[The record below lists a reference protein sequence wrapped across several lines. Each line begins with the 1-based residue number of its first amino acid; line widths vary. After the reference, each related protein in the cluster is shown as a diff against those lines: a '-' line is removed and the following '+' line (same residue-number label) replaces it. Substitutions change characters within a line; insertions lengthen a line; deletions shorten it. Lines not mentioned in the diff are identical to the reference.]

1 MTETYVHFWW
11 QLLLVAIGSAF
22 VGSVNFSVIFSN
34 LFKHADV
41 RDYGSGNPGTTNM
54 FRVFGFKLGLLTFVC
69 DGLKGVAACQLS
81 ALVFSL
87 CGLPSEAVRASIYVA
102 GLFAVVGHVFPVYY
116 GFKGGK
122 GVATSIGVMF
132 CIDPLLM
139 LCCAPVMILIIV
151 ITDRM
156 SLMSIAYAV
165 FEIVWAWCI
174 FLPKDGLANCI
185 CLSIMYAI
193 VLYAHRHNLIR
204 LLRGKELPTGV
215 RRALSRNKNDV
226 ADKGENDTKN

>member
-1 MTETYVHFWW
+1 MTEIYVRFWW

-54 FRVFGFKLGLLTFVC
+54 FRVFGFKLGLLTFLC
-69 DGLKGVAACQLS
+69 DGLKGVAACLIS
-81 ALVFSL
+81 ALIFTLS
-87 CGLPSEAVRASIYVA
+87 GLPAEAVRAAIYVG

-132 CIDPLLM
+132 CVDPLLM
-139 LCCAPVMILIIV
+139 LCCVPVMIVVIL

-156 SLMSIAYAV
+156 SVMSIAYAL
-165 FEIVWAWCI
+165 FEIVWAWCM
-174 FLPKDGLANCI
+174 FLPNDGVVNCI
-185 CLSIMYAI
+185 CLTVMYAI
-193 VLYAHRHNLIR
+193 VLYAHRHNLLR
-204 LLRGKELPTGV
+204 LLKGKELPTGV
-215 RRALSRNKNDV
+215 RRALRGNKKDESGT
-226 ADKGENDTKN
+226 DKK